1 MSCENPDAAAAGETE
16 RMPRK
21 PTYDR
26 SPICIR
32 CRTETRGNIVVR
44 HSVYCRLCFIT
55 QLGHKFRKTLEPTI
69 NPPETTPLGPRRIPL
84 RPVLKASGDLLI
96 GYSGGYGSALL
107 LDLVHESY
115 FTPAQLDPARGTL
128 QKSKREK
135 VWPTA
140 RVAFVD
146 VSAAYPGASV
156 TPDRT
161 EDARHLVEQYPHFE
175 FIPLR
180 IEQSFDPEWASSV
193 GFSIRDSPLGVDLH
207 SEDLPTLPM
216 PSSTPT
222 SSLLAFLASQPST
235 SARATALRT
244 LTRLLLQHTAHQTR
258 SSHLLLGTSLTSH
271 AVGLLDAVA
280 QGAGFAIRQIAEE
293 TWRGVRVVRPLR
305 EIADKEVAAGVWWR
319 RVEVMP
325 ATVGIPEESGITRL
339 TKDFITGLDRN
350 YPSTV
355 HTIARTC
362 DKLAPKGG
370 MTHIRCPLCEKPVQS
385 GVQVWKAQIAI
396 RAFEPVSSLVG
407 ADTPAQSDPISP
419 AAELVPTPIASEHPG
434 LSTLAPSL
442 CYACHTQLTSR
453 GRTIAPLSAA
463 EVVTLPVWVRPN
475 LVKVHRPNVRDYIL
489 ED

>member
-44 HSVYCRLCFIT
+44 HSVYCRPCFIT

-69 NPPETTPLGPRRIPL
+69 NPPEATPPPEPRRIPL
-84 RPVLKASGDLLI
+84 RPILKASGDLLI
-96 GYSGGYGSALL
+96 GYSGGHGSALL

-115 FTPAQLDPARGTL
+115 FTPAQLDPARGTR

-146 VSAAYPGASV
+146 VSAAYPG

-161 EDARHLVEQYPHFE
+161 EDARRLVEQYPHFE

-193 GFSIRDSPLGVDLH
+193 GFSIRDSLSVDLR
-207 SEDLPTLPM
+207 SEDLPTSST

-222 SSLLAFLASQPST
+222 SSLLAFLAAQPST
-235 SARATALRT
+235 SARPTALRT
-244 LTRLLLQHTAHQTR
+244 LTRLLLQHTAHQTQ

-280 QGAGFAIRQIAEE
+280 HGAGFAIRQIAEE
-293 TWRGVRVVRPLR
+293 TWRGVRIVRPLR

-319 RVEVMP
+319 RVAVMP
-325 ATVGIPEESGITRL
+325 ATMGIPEESGITHL
-339 TKDFITGLDRN
+339 TKDFIAGLDRN

-370 MTHIRCPLCEKPVQS
+370 MTQVRCPLCERPVQS
-385 GVQVWKAQIAI
+385 GVQAWKAQIAI
-396 RAFEPVSSLVG
+396 RAFEIAPSL
-407 ADTPAQSDPISP
+407 ADTDTPAQSDPISP
-419 AAELVPTPIASEHPG
+419 AAEPVPTPITSEHPEISA
-434 LSTLAPSL
+434 LTPSL
-442 CYACHTQLTSR
+442 CYSCHTQLTSR
-453 GRTIAPLSAA
+453 GRTIAPHSAA
-463 EVVTLPVWVRPN
+463 ETVTLPVWVRPN
-475 LVKVHRPNVRDYIL
+475 LVKVHRPDVREYIL

>member
-1 MSCENPDAAAAGETE
+1 MHLYIQFTTE
-16 RMPRK
+16 S
-21 PTYDR
+21 R
-26 SPICIR
+26 SRP
-32 CRTETRGNIVVR
+32 
-44 HSVYCRLCFIT
+44 CFIT

-69 NPPETTPLGPRRIPL
+69 NPPETAPPPGPRKIPL
-84 RPVLKASGDLLI
+84 RPVLKAPGDLLI
-96 GYSGGYGSALL
+96 GYSGGHGSALL

-115 FTPAQLDPARGTL
+115 FTPAQLDPTRGTR

-146 VSAAYPGASV
+146 VSAAYPG

-180 IEQSFDPEWASSV
+180 IEQSFDSDWASSV
-193 GFSIRDSPLGVDLH
+193 GFSIHDTSLGVDLR
-207 SEDLPTLPM
+207 SEGIILLPPLDLPTSSTLSST
-216 PSSTPT
+216 PSST
-222 SSLLAFLASQPST
+222 LLAFLAAQPST

-244 LTRLLLQHTAHQTR
+244 LTRLLLQHTAHQTQ

-280 QGAGFAIRQIAEE
+280 HGAGFAIRQIAEE
-293 TWRGVRVVRPLR
+293 TWRGVRIVRPLR
-305 EIADKEVAAGVWWR
+305 EIADKEIAAGVWWR
-319 RVEVMP
+319 RVAVMP
-325 ATVGIPEESGITRL
+325 ATMGIPEESGITRL

-370 MTHIRCPLCEKPVQS
+370 MTHIRCLLCERPVQP
-385 GVQVWKAQIAI
+385 GVQAWKAQIAI
-396 RAFEPVSSLVG
+396 RAFEPTTSLVA

-419 AAELVPTPIASEHPG
+419 AAELAPTPIASKHPE
-434 LSTLAPSL
+434 SPTLTPSL

-453 GRTIAPLSAA
+453 GRTVAPLSATG
-463 EVVTLPVWVRPN
+463 VVTLPMWVGPN
-475 LVKVHRPNVRDYIL
+475 LVKVHRPDVREYIL